1 MKRPRWE
8 LPGQLRQLLR
18 DTAPPADR
26 MALRLQSVERDVILP
41 VKAVFILILVV
52 NLYFASWFENV
63 TLPQTDAQRAV
74 RHFFL
79 LYLVLNGVVAGVLLF
94 RPRLASD
101 ILQQFIFASTLADG
115 VFVGLLTY
123 MTGGV
128 DSILYWLFPAL
139 ILRNAVSFPLAVPQ
153 LIINFVFS
161 LIYLAA
167 SLLAWFFERSISEFG
182 EDIRLPGE
190 MDAFPLESFLLRLFV
205 LWLAAAWCYAI
216 QVLFEKDRRAAEE
229 SREFAVRQEQL
240 RSAGRLAAR
249 IAHQIKN
256 PLGIINNAAYSL
268 QRALQEGKPVAPQ
281 QVAMIREEVERADQ
295 TITKLMGYSQLA
307 EGRVER
313 LQLGEEIGRALAQ
326 ALPPAAQYPVTVTCN
341 IPPGLPVLLMQRAHL
356 SEILVNLIQ
365 NAREA
370 FVGGRGSIWI
380 TARPAGDTFV
390 ELTVADDGPGIPPER
405 LQQVFEAYY
414 TTKPKGTGLGLSLVK
429 QDLELYGGSI
439 RAESQ
444 VGKGARFVILFPL
457 RTVVPPLPPP

>member
-18 DTAPPADR
+18 ETAPPPDR
-26 MALRLQSVERDVILP
+26 LALRLRTVERDVILP
-41 VKAVFILILVV
+41 VKAVFILILVA

-63 TLPQTDAQRAV
+63 SLPQTDAQRAV
-74 RHFFL
+74 RHLFL
-79 LYLVLNGVVAGVLLF
+79 VYVVLNAVVAGVLLW
-94 RPRLASD
+94 RPPVAPVVLQRLT
-101 ILQQFIFASTLADG
+101 LASTLADG

-139 ILRNAVSFPLAVPQ
+139 ILRNAFSLPLAVPQ
-153 LIINFVFS
+153 LLINFIFS
-161 LIYLAA
+161 LLYLAA
-167 SLLAWFFERSISEFG
+167 CLLAWFFESSTSEFG

-216 QVLFEKDRRAAEE
+216 QVLFEKNRRAAEE

-256 PLGIINNAAYSL
+256 PLGIINNAAYSI
-268 QRALQEGKPVAPQ
+268 QRALQEGKAVPPQ
-281 QVAMIREEVERADQ
+281 QVGMIREEVERADQ

-313 LQLGEEIGRALAQ
+313 LNLGEEIGRALAQ
-326 ALPPAAQYPVTVTCN
+326 ALPPAAQYPVAVSCD
-341 IPPGLPVLLMQRAHL
+341 IAPGLPVLLMQRAHL
-356 SEILVNLIQ
+356 SEILVNLLQ

-370 FVGGRGSIWI
+370 FVDGRGSIQI
-380 TARPAGDTFV
+380 TARPAGDAFV
-390 ELTVADDGPGIPPER
+390 EVTVADDGPGIPPER

-439 RAESQ
+439 RAESRG
-444 VGKGARFVILFPL
+444 GKGARFVILFPV